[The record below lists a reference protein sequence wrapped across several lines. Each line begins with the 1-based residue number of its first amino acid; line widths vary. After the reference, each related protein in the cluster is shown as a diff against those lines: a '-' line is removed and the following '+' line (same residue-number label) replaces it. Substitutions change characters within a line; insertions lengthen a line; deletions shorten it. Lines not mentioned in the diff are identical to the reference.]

1 MKKKF
6 ETTFGY
12 KFKEVYTEEDL
23 KDFNP
28 KEALG
33 LPGQPPFTRGVYPN
47 MYRGK
52 VWTMRQYAGFG
63 TAKQTNERFKYL
75 LSQGQTGLSLAFD
88 LPTQLGYDA
97 DHPMAEGEIGRT
109 GVSISTIEDMAEVFE
124 FIDQEKVS
132 TSMTIN
138 ATAGIILAFYT
149 LVAEGKGANRKNL
162 SGTVQNDIL
171 KEFAARGNYIY
182 PVEPSMRLVGDI
194 IEFAAKHMPKWNSI
208 SISGYHYREA
218 GANSVQELAFTFAD
232 AIAYVEEVLKRGM
245 DVDEFAPRLSFFFN
259 AQINF
264 FEEIAKFRAA
274 RRIWY
279 KIMKERFKAKNPNSM
294 MLRFHTQTAGSSLV
308 AQEPLNNII
317 RTTIEAL
324 AAVLGGTQ
332 SLHTNSYD
340 EALSLP
346 TEQSVLLAL
355 RTQQII
361 AYETDI
367 PDTVDP
373 LAGSYFIE
381 SLTNEIEN
389 RVWEYLDKIDSLGGA
404 VEAVKMGFFQKEIE
418 ESAYKY
424 QMEVESGERVVVGVN
439 AFKSD
444 KFEEQKIEIFTLP
457 EEVQEEQR
465 RRVKEYKSRRG
476 RGFLEALKTLKQKA
490 KTSENLMPYIFECA
504 KEGATLGEISDALR
518 EVWGTYDELKT

>member
-1 MKKKF
+1 MKKHK
-6 ETTFGY
+6 TTFGY
-12 KFKEVYTEEDL
+12 EIKEIYTPEDL
-23 KDFNP
+23 KDFDP
-28 KEALG
+28 EKELG
-33 LPGQPPFTRGVYPN
+33 KPGEPPFTRGIYPN

-52 VWTMRQYAGFG
+52 IWTMRQYAGFG
-63 TAKQTNERFKYL
+63 TAEQTNERFRYL

-97 DHPMAEGEIGRT
+97 DHPMSEGEVGRT
-109 GVSISTIEDMAEVFE
+109 GVSISTLNDMREVFRD
-124 FIDQEKVS
+124 IDQAKVS

-138 ATAGIILAFYT
+138 ATASIILAFYT
-149 LVAEGKGANRKNL
+149 IIAEEKGASREKL

-194 IEFAAKHMPKWNSI
+194 IEFTAKYMPKWNPI

-232 AIAYVEEVLKRGM
+232 AIAYVEEVLKRGI
-245 DVDEFAPRLSFFFN
+245 DIDEFAPRLSFFFN

-279 KIMKERFKAKNPNSM
+279 KIMKYRFKAKNPKSM
-294 MLRFHTQTAGSSLV
+294 RLRFHTQTAGSSLT
-308 AQEPLNNII
+308 AQEPMNNII

-346 TEQSVLLAL
+346 TKESVLLAL

-367 PDTVDP
+367 ADTVDP

-381 SLTNEIEN
+381 SLTNEIEEK
-389 RVWEYLDKIDSLGGA
+389 VMEYLEKIDSLGGA
-404 VEAVKMGFFQKEIE
+404 VEAVRIGFFQKEIE
-418 ESAYKY
+418 ESAYNY
-424 QMEVESGERVVVGVN
+424 QKEIESCERIIVGVN
-439 AFKSD
+439 AYKTENAQNSD
-444 KFEEQKIEIFTLP
+444 IEIFHLP
-457 EEVQEEQR
+457 EDVQEER
-465 RRVKEYKSRRG
+465 IRKLKEYKSKRSKD
-476 RGFLEALKTLKQKA
+476 FLKYLRILKEKA
-490 KTSENLMPYIFECA
+490 KTSENLMPYIFDAA
-504 KEGATLGEISDALR
+504 KNGATLGEISDTLR

>member
-1 MKKKF
+1 MKRKF
-6 ETTFGY
+6 ETTFG
-12 KFKEVYTEEDL
+12 FQIKEVYTHEDL
-23 KDFNP
+23 KDFDP
-28 KEALG
+28 ERDLG
-33 LPGQPPFTRGVYPN
+33 LPGKPPFTRGIYPN
-47 MYRGK
+47 MYRGRL
-52 VWTMRQYAGFG
+52 WTMRQYAGFG

-88 LPTQLGYDA
+88 LATQLGYDA
-97 DHPMAEGEIGRT
+97 DHPMAEGEVGRT
-109 GVSISTIEDMAEVFE
+109 GVSISTLEDMAEVFE
-124 FIDQEKVS
+124 GINQEEIS

-138 ATAGIILAFYT
+138 ATAGVILAFYT
-149 LVAEGKGANRKNL
+149 LVAESKGSRKENL

-194 IEFAAKHMPKWNSI
+194 IEFAAKYMPKWNPI

-232 AIAYVEEVLKRGM
+232 AIAYINEVLKRGI
-245 DVDEFAPRLSFFFN
+245 DIDEFAPRLSFFFN

-279 KIMKERFKAKNPNSM
+279 RIMKERFNAKNPRSM
-294 MLRFHTQTAGSSLV
+294 ILRYHVQTAGSSLT

-324 AAVLGGTQ
+324 AAILGGCQ

-340 EALSLP
+340 EALALP
-346 TEQSVLLAL
+346 TEESVLIAL

-361 AYETDI
+361 AYETDV

-373 LAGSYFIE
+373 LAGSYFVE
-381 SLTNEIEN
+381 SLTKEIEE
-389 RVWEYLDKIDSLGGA
+389 RVWEYLERIEDMGGA
-404 VEAVKMGFFQKEIE
+404 VEAIKMGYFQKEIE

-424 QMEVESGERVVVGVN
+424 QLEVERGERFVVGVN
-439 AFKSD
+439 IFKTSQ
-444 KFEEQKIEIFTLP
+444 EPQKIEIFSIP

-465 RRVKEYKSRRG
+465 EKVRRYKNNRG
-476 RGFLEALKTLKQKA
+476 KGFLKALKTLKEKA

-504 KEGATLGEISDALR
+504 REGATLGEISDVFR
-518 EVWGTYDELKT
+518 EVWGTYDELRT

>member
-1 MKKKF
+1 
-6 ETTFGY
+6 
-12 KFKEVYTEEDL
+12 
-23 KDFNP
+23 
-28 KEALG
+28 
-33 LPGQPPFTRGVYPN
+33 
-47 MYRGK
+47 
-52 VWTMRQYAGFG
+52 
-63 TAKQTNERFKYL
+63 
-75 LSQGQTGLSLAFD
+75 
-88 LPTQLGYDA
+88 
-97 DHPMAEGEIGRT
+97 
-109 GVSISTIEDMAEVFE
+109 
-124 FIDQEKVS
+124 
-132 TSMTIN
+132 MTIN
-138 ATAGIILAFYT
+138 ATAGVILAFYT
-149 LVAEGKGANRKNL
+149 LVAESKGSRKENL

-194 IEFAAKHMPKWNSI
+194 IEFAAKYMPKWNPI

-232 AIAYVEEVLKRGM
+232 AIAYINEVLKRGI
-245 DVDEFAPRLSFFFN
+245 DIDEFAPRLSFFFN

-279 KIMKERFKAKNPNSM
+279 RIMKERFNAKNPRSM
-294 MLRFHTQTAGSSLV
+294 ILRYHVQTAGSSLT

-324 AAVLGGTQ
+324 AAILGGCQ

-340 EALSLP
+340 EALALP
-346 TEQSVLLAL
+346 TEESVLIAL

-361 AYETDI
+361 AYETDV

-373 LAGSYFIE
+373 LAGSYFVE
-381 SLTNEIEN
+381 SLTKEIEE
-389 RVWEYLDKIDSLGGA
+389 RVWEYLERIEDMGGA
-404 VEAVKMGFFQKEIE
+404 VEAIKMGYFQKEIE

-424 QMEVESGERVVVGVN
+424 QIEVERGERFVVGVN
-439 AFKSD
+439 IFKTSQ
-444 KFEEQKIEIFTLP
+444 EPQKIEIFSIP

-465 RRVKEYKSRRG
+465 EKVRRYKNNRG
-476 RGFLEALKTLKQKA
+476 KGFLKALKTLKEKA

-504 KEGATLGEISDALR
+504 REGATLGEISDVLR
-518 EVWGTYDELKT
+518 EVWGTYDELRT

>member
-1 MKKKF
+1 MKRKF
-6 ETTFGY
+6 ETTFG
-12 KFKEVYTEEDL
+12 FQIKEVYTHEDL
-23 KDFNP
+23 RDFDP
-28 KEALG
+28 ERDLG
-33 LPGQPPFTRGVYPN
+33 LPGKPPFTRGIYPN
-47 MYRGK
+47 MYRGRL
-52 VWTMRQYAGFG
+52 WTMRQYAGFG

-88 LPTQLGYDA
+88 LATQLGYDA
-97 DHPMAEGEIGRT
+97 DHPMAEGEVGRT
-109 GVSISTIEDMAEVFE
+109 GVSISTLEDMAEVFE
-124 FIDQEKVS
+124 GINQEEIS

-138 ATAGIILAFYT
+138 ATAGVILAFYT
-149 LVAEGKGANRKNL
+149 LVAESKGSRKENL

-194 IEFAAKHMPKWNSI
+194 IEFAAKYMPKWNPI

-232 AIAYVEEVLKRGM
+232 AIAYINEVLKRGI
-245 DVDEFAPRLSFFFN
+245 DIDEFAPRLSFFFN

-279 KIMKERFKAKNPNSM
+279 RIMKERFNAKNPRSM
-294 MLRFHTQTAGSSLV
+294 ILRYHVQTAGSSLT

-324 AAVLGGTQ
+324 AAILGGCQ

-340 EALSLP
+340 EALALP
-346 TEQSVLLAL
+346 TEESVLIAL

-361 AYETDI
+361 AYETDV

-373 LAGSYFIE
+373 LAGSYFVE
-381 SLTNEIEN
+381 SLTKEIEE
-389 RVWEYLDKIDSLGGA
+389 RVWEYLERIEDMGGA
-404 VEAVKMGFFQKEIE
+404 VEAIKMGYFQKEIE

-424 QMEVESGERVVVGVN
+424 QIEVERGERFVVGVN
-439 AFKSD
+439 IFKTSQ
-444 KFEEQKIEIFTLP
+444 EPQKIEIFSIP

-465 RRVKEYKSRRG
+465 EKVRRYKNNRG
-476 RGFLEALKTLKQKA
+476 RGFLKALKTLKEKA

-504 KEGATLGEISDALR
+504 REGATLGEISDVLR
-518 EVWGTYDELKT
+518 EVWGTYDELRT

>member
-1 MKKKF
+1 MKRKF
-6 ETTFGY
+6 ETTFG
-12 KFKEVYTEEDL
+12 FQIKEVYTHEDL
-23 KDFNP
+23 RDFDP
-28 KEALG
+28 ERDLG
-33 LPGQPPFTRGVYPN
+33 LPGKPPFTRGIYPN
-47 MYRGK
+47 MYRGRL
-52 VWTMRQYAGFG
+52 WTMRQYAGFG

-88 LPTQLGYDA
+88 LATQLGYDA
-97 DHPMAEGEIGRT
+97 DHPMAEGEVGRT
-109 GVSISTIEDMAEVFE
+109 GVSISTLEDMAEVFE
-124 FIDQEKVS
+124 GINQEEIS

-138 ATAGIILAFYT
+138 ATAGVILAFYT
-149 LVAEGKGANRKNL
+149 LVAESKGSRKENL

-194 IEFAAKHMPKWNSI
+194 IEFAAKYMPKWNPI

-232 AIAYVEEVLKRGM
+232 AIAYINEVLKRGI
-245 DVDEFAPRLSFFFN
+245 DIDEFAPRLSFFFN

-279 KIMKERFKAKNPNSM
+279 RIMKERFNAKNPRSM
-294 MLRFHTQTAGSSLV
+294 ILRYHVQTAGSSLT

-324 AAVLGGTQ
+324 AAILGGCQ

-340 EALSLP
+340 EALALP
-346 TEQSVLLAL
+346 TEESVLIAL

-361 AYETDI
+361 AYETDV

-373 LAGSYFIE
+373 LAGSYFVE
-381 SLTNEIEN
+381 SLTKEIEE
-389 RVWEYLDKIDSLGGA
+389 RVWEYLERIEDMGGA
-404 VEAVKMGFFQKEIE
+404 VEAIKMGYFQKEIE

-424 QMEVESGERVVVGVN
+424 QIEVERGERFVVGVN
-439 AFKSD
+439 IFKTSQ
-444 KFEEQKIEIFTLP
+444 EPQKIEIFSIP

-465 RRVKEYKSRRG
+465 EKVRRYKNNRG
-476 RGFLEALKTLKQKA
+476 KGFLKALKTLKEKA

-504 KEGATLGEISDALR
+504 REGATLGEISDVLR
-518 EVWGTYDELKT
+518 EVWGTYDELRT

>member
-1 MKKKF
+1 MKRKF
-6 ETTFGY
+6 ETTFG
-12 KFKEVYTEEDL
+12 FQIKEVYTHEDL
-23 KDFNP
+23 KDFDP
-28 KEALG
+28 ERDLG
-33 LPGQPPFTRGVYPN
+33 LPGKPPFTRGIYPN
-47 MYRGK
+47 MYRGRL
-52 VWTMRQYAGFG
+52 WTMRQYAGFG

-88 LPTQLGYDA
+88 LATQLGYDA
-97 DHPMAEGEIGRT
+97 DHPMAEGEVGRT
-109 GVSISTIEDMAEVFE
+109 GVSISTLEDMAEVFE
-124 FIDQEKVS
+124 GINQEEIS

-138 ATAGIILAFYT
+138 ATAGVILAFYT
-149 LVAEGKGANRKNL
+149 LVAESKGSRKENL

-194 IEFAAKHMPKWNSI
+194 IEFAAKYMPKWNPI

-232 AIAYVEEVLKRGM
+232 AIAYINEVLKRGI
-245 DVDEFAPRLSFFFN
+245 DIDEFAPRLSFFFN

-279 KIMKERFKAKNPNSM
+279 RIMKERFNAKNPRSM
-294 MLRFHTQTAGSSLV
+294 ILRYHVQTAGSSLT

-324 AAVLGGTQ
+324 AAILGGCQ

-340 EALSLP
+340 EALALP
-346 TEQSVLLAL
+346 TEESVLIAL

-361 AYETDI
+361 AYETDV

-373 LAGSYFIE
+373 LAGSYFVE
-381 SLTNEIEN
+381 SLTKEIEE
-389 RVWEYLDKIDSLGGA
+389 RVWEYLERIEDMGGA
-404 VEAVKMGFFQKEIE
+404 VEAIKMGYFQKEIE

-424 QMEVESGERVVVGVN
+424 QLEVERGERFVVGVN
-439 AFKSD
+439 IFKTSQ
-444 KFEEQKIEIFTLP
+444 EPQKIEIFSIP

-465 RRVKEYKSRRG
+465 EKVRRYKNNRG
-476 RGFLEALKTLKQKA
+476 KGFLKALKTLKEKA

-504 KEGATLGEISDALR
+504 REGATLGEISDVLR
-518 EVWGTYDELKT
+518 EVWGTYDELRT

>member
-1 MKKKF
+1 MKRKF
-6 ETTFGY
+6 ETTFG
-12 KFKEVYTEEDL
+12 FQIKEVYTHEDL
-23 KDFNP
+23 RDFDP
-28 KEALG
+28 ERDLG
-33 LPGQPPFTRGVYPN
+33 LPGKPPFTRGIYPN
-47 MYRGK
+47 MYRGRL
-52 VWTMRQYAGFG
+52 WTMRQYAGFG

-88 LPTQLGYDA
+88 LATQLGYDA
-97 DHPMAEGEIGRT
+97 DHPMAEGEVGRT
-109 GVSISTIEDMAEVFE
+109 GVSISTLEDMAEVFE
-124 FIDQEKVS
+124 GINQEEIS

-138 ATAGIILAFYT
+138 ATAGVILAFYT
-149 LVAEGKGANRKNL
+149 LVAESKGSRKENL

-194 IEFAAKHMPKWNSI
+194 IEFAAKYMPKWNPI

-232 AIAYVEEVLKRGM
+232 AIAYINEVLKRGI
-245 DVDEFAPRLSFFFN
+245 DIDEFAPRLSFFFN

-279 KIMKERFKAKNPNSM
+279 RIMKERFNAKNPRSM
-294 MLRFHTQTAGSSLV
+294 ILRYHVQTAGSSLT

-324 AAVLGGTQ
+324 AAILGGCQ

-340 EALSLP
+340 EALALP
-346 TEQSVLLAL
+346 TEESVLIAL

-361 AYETDI
+361 AYETDV

-373 LAGSYFIE
+373 LAGSYFVE
-381 SLTNEIEN
+381 SLTKEIEE
-389 RVWEYLDKIDSLGGA
+389 RVWEYLERIEDMGGA
-404 VEAVKMGFFQKEIE
+404 VEAIKMGYFQKEIE

-424 QMEVESGERVVVGVN
+424 QLEVERGERFVVGVN
-439 AFKSD
+439 IFKTSQ
-444 KFEEQKIEIFTLP
+444 EPQKIEIFSIP

-465 RRVKEYKSRRG
+465 EKVRRYKNNRG
-476 RGFLEALKTLKQKA
+476 RGFLKALKTLKEKA

-504 KEGATLGEISDALR
+504 REGATLGEISDVLR
-518 EVWGTYDELKT
+518 EVWGTYDELRT

>member
-1 MKKKF
+1 MKRKF
-6 ETTFGY
+6 ETTFG
-12 KFKEVYTEEDL
+12 FQIKEVYTHEDL
-23 KDFNP
+23 RDFDP
-28 KEALG
+28 ERDLG
-33 LPGQPPFTRGVYPN
+33 LPGKPPFTRGIYPN
-47 MYRGK
+47 MYRGRL
-52 VWTMRQYAGFG
+52 WTMRQYAGFG

-88 LPTQLGYDA
+88 LATQLGYDA
-97 DHPMAEGEIGRT
+97 DHPMAEGEVGRT
-109 GVSISTIEDMAEVFE
+109 GVSISTLEDMAEVFE
-124 FIDQEKVS
+124 GINQEEIS

-138 ATAGIILAFYT
+138 ATAGVILAFYT
-149 LVAEGKGANRKNL
+149 LVAESKGSRKENL

-194 IEFAAKHMPKWNSI
+194 IEFAAKYMPKWNPI

-232 AIAYVEEVLKRGM
+232 AIAYINEVLKRGI
-245 DVDEFAPRLSFFFN
+245 DIDEFAPRLSFFFN

-279 KIMKERFKAKNPNSM
+279 RIMKERFNAKNPRSM
-294 MLRFHTQTAGSSLV
+294 ILRYHVQTAGSSLT

-324 AAVLGGTQ
+324 AAILGGCQ

-340 EALSLP
+340 EALALP
-346 TEQSVLLAL
+346 TEESVLIAL

-361 AYETDI
+361 AYETDV

-373 LAGSYFIE
+373 LAGSYFVE
-381 SLTNEIEN
+381 SLTKEIEE
-389 RVWEYLDKIDSLGGA
+389 RVWEYLERIEDMGGA
-404 VEAVKMGFFQKEIE
+404 VEAIKMGYFQKEIE

-424 QMEVESGERVVVGVN
+424 QLEVERGERFVVGVN
-439 AFKSD
+439 IFKTSQ
-444 KFEEQKIEIFTLP
+444 EPQKIEIFSIP

-465 RRVKEYKSRRG
+465 EKVRRYKNNRG
-476 RGFLEALKTLKQKA
+476 KGFLKALKTLKEKA

-504 KEGATLGEISDALR
+504 REGATLGEISDVLR
-518 EVWGTYDELKT
+518 EVWGTYDELRT

>member
-1 MKKKF
+1 MKKF
-6 ETTFGY
+6 ETTFGLPI
-12 KFKEVYTEEDL
+12 KEVYTQEDL
-23 KDFNP
+23 KDFDP
-28 KEALG
+28 ERDLG
-33 LPGQPPFTRGVYPN
+33 LPGNPPFTRGIYPN
-47 MYRGK
+47 MYRGRL
-52 VWTMRQYAGFG
+52 WTMRQYAGYG

-97 DHPMAEGEIGRT
+97 DHPMAEGEVGRT
-109 GVSISTIEDMAEVFE
+109 GVSISTLEDMAEVFE
-124 FIDQEKVS
+124 GIDQEAVS

-149 LVAEGKGANRKNL
+149 IVAEGKGSRREKL

-182 PVEPSMRLVGDI
+182 PVEPSMRLVGDL
-194 IEFAAKHMPKWNSI
+194 IEFTAKYMPKWNPI

-232 AIAYVEEVLKRGM
+232 AIAYVEEVLKRGI
-245 DVDEFAPRLSFFFN
+245 DIDEFAPRLSFFFN

-279 KIMKERFKAKNPNSM
+279 RIMKDRFKAKNPRSM
-294 MLRFHTQTAGSSLV
+294 MLRYHVQTAGSSLT

-317 RTTIEAL
+317 RTTIEAI
-324 AAVLGGTQ
+324 AAILGGCQ

-346 TEQSVLLAL
+346 TETSVLVAL

-373 LAGSYFIE
+373 LAGSYFVE
-381 SLTNEIEN
+381 SLTREIEE
-389 RVWEYLDKIDSLGGA
+389 RVWEYLEKIEAMGGA
-404 VEAVKMGFFQKEIE
+404 VEAVKQGYFQREIE
-418 ESAYKY
+418 ESAYRY
-424 QMEVESGERVVVGVN
+424 QIEVERGERLIVGVN
-439 AFKSD
+439 IFRTSKEPQNIDLFSLPEEAQ
-444 KFEEQKIEIFTLP
+444 EEQK
-457 EEVQEEQR
+457 
-465 RRVKEYKSRRG
+465 RRVREYKNRRSK
-476 RGFLEALKTLKQKA
+476 GFLEALRTLKEKA
-490 KTSENLMPYIFECA
+490 KGSENLMPYIFECA
-504 KEGATLGEISDALR
+504 KEGATLGEISDVLR